1 MLCDPT
7 STLAGGMDKDQ
18 LKLRLSGLLGV
29 ELSDGEMDVLFRKYA
44 DP

>member
-1 MLCDPT
+1 MLCDPNT
-7 STLAGGMDKDQ
+7 TLAGGMDKEQ